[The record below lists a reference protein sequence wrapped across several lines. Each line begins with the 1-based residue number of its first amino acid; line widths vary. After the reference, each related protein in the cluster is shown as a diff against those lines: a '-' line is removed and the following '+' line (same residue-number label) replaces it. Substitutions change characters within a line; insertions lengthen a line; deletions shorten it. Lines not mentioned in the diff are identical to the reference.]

1 MLDFFS
7 IFSKGGILLWC
18 FKDTMLSAAEWE
30 TFTPTINEL
39 IKCVLLQERAGRANY
54 WEKPGGQL
62 ALKYKLDN
70 EFELVFVLGY
80 QKMLALAYLDKL
92 LDEIQLRFRD
102 MFLDSLKAGDVFR
115 DFSGFGA
122 DFPKILKYVEKESE
136 VEKIASQKPRSFDES
151 KKSEKSIASMIV
163 KNKGEGEK
171 EGQGGSKKEQKKK
184 SVKIAERAE
193 EPQEVEPEEDLDEQ
207 IRMENLKKLSMGK
220 GRGGKSTKSPN
231 MKSPKSGKGKKST
244 TWDPVLYGGKVNK
257 EEAKMLDRTVG
268 KPEDQDQD
276 NQLNQFVPDL
286 NVVGKSST
294 LGQVDYESDEEEEE
308 DVGPAVKTGAKSGG
322 MFSMF
327 SSLVGSKPLTRE
339 DLGPVLEKLRDNLIG
354 KNVASEVA
362 SDLIESVMVKLEG
375 SVMGTFQSLQ
385 RTVKDTLTA
394 SLMKLLTPKRRI
406 DILRDVLESKENRKP
421 YVITFCGVNG
431 VGKSTNLAKICFW
444 LIENNFKVL
453 IAACDTFRAGAV
465 EQLRTHT
472 RRLNSLHPVGES
484 ADGKPMVQLYEKGYG
499 KDAAGIAMEAINH
512 ARDTNIDV
520 VLVDTAGRMQDNE
533 PLMRSLAKLISVNGP
548 DLVLFVGE
556 ALVGNEAIDQLVK
569 FNAALADHSSQENP
583 HTIDGIVLTKFD
595 TIDDKVGSSI
605 SMTYISGQPIVFV
618 GTGQTY
624 TDLKSLNAKAVVTA
638 LMK

>member
-1 MLDFFS
+1 VVEE
-7 IFSKGGILLWC
+7 
-18 FKDTMLSAAEWE
+18 A
-30 TFTPTINEL
+30 
-39 IKCVLLQERAGRANY
+39 
-54 WEKPGGQL
+54 
-62 ALKYKLDN
+62 KLD
-70 EFELVFVLGY
+70 
-80 QKMLALAYLDKL
+80 
-92 LDEIQLRFRD
+92 IQ
-102 MFLDSLKAGDVFR
+102 
-115 DFSGFGA
+115 
-122 DFPKILKYVEKESE
+122 
-136 VEKIASQKPRSFDES
+136 
-151 KKSEKSIASMIV
+151 
-163 KNKGEGEK
+163 
-171 EGQGGSKKEQKKK
+171 
-184 SVKIAERAE
+184 
-193 EPQEVEPEEDLDEQ
+193 
-207 IRMENLKKLSMGK
+207 ENLKKLSMKGK
-220 GRGGKSTKSPN
+220 GSKSPKTPN
-231 MKSPKSGKGKKST
+231 MKSPKSSKKTST
-244 TWDPVLYGGKVNK
+244 KWDPVLYGGRVSK
-257 EEAKMLDRTVG
+257 EEAANLDRTQG
-268 KPEDQDQD
+268 KPEDQEQD

-286 NVVGKSST
+286 TVVGKSST
-294 LGQVDYESDEEEEE
+294 LGSVDYESEEEEE
-308 DVGPAVKTGAKSGG
+308 EEEEVAVARASRGGG

-327 SSLVGSKPLTRE
+327 TSLVGSKPLTRE
-339 DLGPVLEKLRDNLIG
+339 DLEPVLEKLRDNLIG

-362 SDLIESVMVKLEG
+362 TDLIESVMVKLEG

-394 SLMKLLTPKRRI
+394 ALMKLLTPKRRI
-406 DILRDVLESKENRKP
+406 DILRDVMEAKENRKP

-472 RRLNSLHPVGES
+472 RRLNSLHPLAEG
-484 ADGKPMVQLYEKGYG
+484 DTKPMVQLYEKGYG
-499 KDAAGIAMEAINH
+499 KDAAGIAMEAIK
-512 ARDTNIDV
+512 AATDTGVDV

-533 PLMRSLAKLISVNGP
+533 PLMRSLTKLISVNGP

-569 FNAALADHSSQENP
+569 FNAALEDHSSQASP

>member
-30 TFTPTINEL
+30 SFTPTINEL

-163 KNKGEGEK
+163 KNKEGEQ
-171 EGQGGSKKEQKKK
+171 GQGGSKKEQKKK

-231 MKSPKSGKGKKST
+231 MKSPKAGKKST

-257 EEAKMLDRTVG
+257 EEAKQLDRTVG
-268 KPEDQDQD
+268 KPEDQNQD

-294 LGQVDYESDEEEEE
+294 LGQVDYESDDSDEEEEE
-308 DVGPAVKTGAKSGG
+308 VGPAVKTSAKSGG
-322 MFSMF
+322 MFSML

-406 DILRDVLESKENRKP
+406 DILRDVLESKESRKP
-421 YVITFCGVNG
+421 YVIAFCGVNG

-472 RRLNSLHPVGES
+472 RRLNSLHPVGET
-484 ADGKPMVQLYEKGYG
+484 DGKPMVQLYEKGYG

-512 ARDTNIDV
+512 ARDTTIDV
-520 VLVDTAGRMQDNE
+520 VLIDTAGRMQDNE